1 MEQKKNKDAIRSE
14 LCVVIIL
21 KMLSKEKRYAYDIIQ
36 NMNSIFKDFLNFQR
50 GTIYP
55 TLYRME
61 ADGFITSEKVVISG
75 MRRERIYYC
84 ITNEGEKELERLS
97 QKYLELS
104 RLIIKVLNDEIDF
117 SDLPNKKII

>member
-1 MEQKKNKDAIRSE
+1 
-14 LCVVIIL
+14 
-21 KMLSKEKRYAYDIIQ
+21 MLSKEKRYAYDIIQ

-75 MRRERIYYC
+75 MRRDRISYC